1 MITAVN
7 KFTVSKYS
15 AENKQK
21 EVIMKFIPDKLTISK
36 KEDEELLES
45 YKYDIALNGNNVQY
59 RFLKKSEIVMMPNKI
74 PKLILIYDVFENG
87 TFKLDELGNKVE
99 VRENYLLNNLE
110 VSADIMS
117 KINKTYQA
125 IEVN

>member
-1 MITAVN
+1 
-7 KFTVSKYS
+7 
-15 AENKQK
+15 
-21 EVIMKFIPDKLTISK
+21 MKFIPDKLTIVK
-36 KEDEELLES
+36 KEADETPAES
-45 YKYDIALNGNNVQY
+45 FKYDIALNGNNVQY
-59 RFLKKSEIVMMPNKI
+59 RFLKRSEIVMMPNKM

-110 VSADIMS
+110 VSADIMG

-125 IEVN
+125 MEVN

>member
-1 MITAVN
+1 MTILVN
-7 KFTVSKYS
+7 LFKVSKYS

-45 YKYDIALNGNNVQY
+45 YKYDISLNGNNVQY

-110 VSADIMS
+110 VSADIMG

>member
-1 MITAVN
+1 MN
-7 KFTVSKYS
+7 
-15 AENKQK
+15 
-21 EVIMKFIPDKLTISK
+21 FISEKLTISK
-36 KEDEELLES
+36 KEADETPVES
-45 YKYDIALNGNNVQY
+45 LKYDIALNGNNVQY
-59 RFLKKSEIVMMPNKI
+59 RFLKKSEIVMIPDKV
-74 PKLILIYDVFENG
+74 PKLILTYDVFENG

-110 VSADIMS
+110 VSADIMG